1 MGLSSGATPRL
12 TCDRCGRPTW
22 RLVRD
27 ADGWACP
34 MCRREGKPPES
45 GRAAPRVIV
54 SDPDTDCATGHCECG
69 ACGEPVDPFDAY
81 CRHCGARLEDR

>member
-22 RLVRD
+22 RLHRTG
-27 ADGWACP
+27 AGWLCP
-34 MCRREGKPPES
+34 MCRREGKP
-45 GRAAPRVIV
+45 GGAPRVIV

-69 ACGEPVDPFDAY
+69 ACGEPIDPWFSFCPY
-81 CRHCGARLEDR
+81 CGARLED

>member
-34 MCRREGKPPES
+34 MCRHEGKH
-45 GRAAPRVIV
+45 GGTARRVIAG
-54 SDPDTDCATGHCECG
+54 DPSTDCATGHCECG
-69 ACGEPVDPFDAY
+69 ACGEPIDPWDRF
-81 CRHCGARLEDR
+81 CKHCGVRLEDQ